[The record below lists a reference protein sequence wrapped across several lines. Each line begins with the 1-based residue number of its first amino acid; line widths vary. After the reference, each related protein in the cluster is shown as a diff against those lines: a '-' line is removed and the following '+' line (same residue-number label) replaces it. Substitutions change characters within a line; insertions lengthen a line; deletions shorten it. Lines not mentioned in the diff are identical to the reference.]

1 MAYISNA
8 LLKYQSSGND
18 IISTKNKILSIS
30 EIERND
36 NCVIFLSN
44 SSMNKQ
50 VNYPKCVLGRD
61 IYIKILNLPYNLFYL
76 KWYWISAKILL
87 KNVKSF
93 HRFFQVLNVKKLKEL
108 QWSNPFW
115 NHKVFMKKLCFNMI
129 CNFNY
134 WLINNNGFV
143 NNRKKRKSLLF
154 VLYWDRS

>member
-76 KWYWISAKILL
+76 K
-87 KNVKSF
+87 
-93 HRFFQVLNVKKLKEL
+93 
-108 QWSNPFW
+108 
-115 NHKVFMKKLCFNMI
+115 
-129 CNFNY
+129 
-134 WLINNNGFV
+134 
-143 NNRKKRKSLLF
+143 
-154 VLYWDRS
+154 